1 MIFKSDKLFYSYIES
16 VCPLF
21 SFAKSF
27 KPSRFSFITT
37 EGVLVKNGNMPQMMA
52 SLNTLM
58 GVDHF
63 SVQRSRAKGRYTYQV
78 YLTSDVV
85 VDDEADK
92 EVPVLISL
100 EATPEPLQETL
111 TPKPTI
117 TTSDIDW
124 ARLESLQNTKE
135 DKAFLDEFAS
145 RYNVTLKRN
154 MKIENML
161 EVFKTS
167 LGM

>member
-58 GVDHF
+58 GFDHF

-78 YLTSDVV
+78 YLTSDIVV
-85 VDDEADK
+85 EEAEQ

-100 EATPEPLQETL
+100 EATPEPIPEDL

-117 TTSDIDW
+117 DTSGIDW
-124 ARLESLQNTKE
+124 PRLESLQNTKE
-135 DKAFLDEFAS
+135 DKAFLAEFANK
-145 RYNVTLKRN
+145 YEVALKCN

-161 EVFKTS
+161 IAFKS
-167 LGM
+167 GLSI